1 MLYIGN
7 YHDKFGLNRDIFR
20 KKINFIALMKK
31 QQHIRHTNTVAL
43 KKLFQKVKS
52 IKNFFLFF
60 QRGSVESFDVSKFKA
75 ANASSQVKYLEMM
88 SKLLTKLKNTPNLCE
103 LFGSLG
109 QFRSLGQTFFVS
121 NVRRQRRMRLFFFSK

>member
-1 MLYIGN
+1 
-7 YHDKFGLNRDIFR
+7 
-20 KKINFIALMKK
+20 MKK
-31 QQHIRHTNTVAL
+31 KQHIRHTNTVAL
-43 KKLFQKVKS
+43 KNHLQKVKS

-109 QFRSLGQTFFVS
+109 QFRSLGQIFFVS
-121 NVRRQRRMRLFFFSK
+121 NVRRQRRMRLIFFSK

>member
-1 MLYIGN
+1 
-7 YHDKFGLNRDIFR
+7 
-20 KKINFIALMKK
+20 MKK
-31 QQHIRHTNTVAL
+31 QQHIRHTDTVAL
-43 KKLFQKVKS
+43 KIHLQKVKS
-52 IKNFFLFF
+52 IKNFFLFFF

-109 QFRSLGQTFFVS
+109 QFRSLGQIFFVS
-121 NVRRQRRMRLFFFSK
+121 NVRRQRRMRLIFFSK

>member
-7 YHDKFGLNRDIFR
+7 YHDKVGLNCDFF
-20 KKINFIALMKK
+20 KEKIKLYCLMKK
-31 QQHIRHTNTVAL
+31 QHIRHTNTVAL
-43 KKLFQKVKS
+43 KNHLQKVKS
-52 IKNFFLFF
+52 IKNIFLFF

-88 SKLLTKLKNTPNLCE
+88 SQLLTKLKNTPNLCE

-109 QFRSLGQTFFVS
+109 QFRSLGQIFFCV
-121 NVRRQRRMRLFFFSK
+121 